1 MKKILIGI
9 EEQLTLPDLGID
21 VIARIDTGAK
31 TSALHVE
38 HLEVVRINGKRHAQF
53 ALHPDTRLSNSF
65 CLPLLAM
72 RKIKSSNGAAES
84 RPVIK
89 THLVMN
95 GHRWMIELTLTNRDN
110 MQYPMLLG
118 REAMG
123 SRVLVDPAAM
133 HLLE

>member
-9 EEQLTLPDLGID
+9 EERLTLPDLGLE

-38 HLEVVRINGKRHAQF
+38 QLEVLRIDGKRHAKF
-53 ALHPDTRLSNSF
+53 ALHADAPPEGYF
-65 CLPLLAM
+65 CLPLVSM
-72 RKIKSSNGAAES
+72 RKIKSSNGAVES
-84 RPVIK
+84 RPVVK

-95 GHRWMIELTLTNRDN
+95 THRWLIELTLTNRDN

-123 SRVLVDPAAM
+123 SRVLVDPSAM